1 MNDEQKKLYE
11 FHRQEIRKIMIDVIT
26 SKGIGL
32 SFFKNF
38 MISVFVIAA
47 VLLFVVASF
56 TPWIVG
62 VGLGVVVG
70 SAIVKVLL
78 ADLEYPLKCGC
89 IIVLKKVLI
98 WLLIIF

>member
-1 MNDEQKKLYE
+1 MNREQKKLYE
-11 FHRQEIRKIMIDVIT
+11 FHRQEIKKIMIDVII
-26 SKGIGL
+26 SKGISL

-38 MISVFVIAA
+38 MISVSVISA

-70 SAIVKVLL
+70 STIVKVLL
-78 ADLEYPLKCGC
+78 ADLE
-89 IIVLKKVLI
+89 
-98 WLLIIF
+98 

>member
-1 MNDEQKKLYE
+1 MNSEQKELYE
-11 FHRQEIRKIMIDVIT
+11 FHRQEIKKITIDVIT

-78 ADLEYPLKCGC
+78 ADLE
-89 IIVLKKVLI
+89 
-98 WLLIIF
+98 

>member
-1 MNDEQKKLYE
+1 MNREQKELYE
-11 FHRQEIRKIMIDVIT
+11 FHRQEIKKIMIDVIT

-38 MISVFVIAA
+38 MISVFVITA
-47 VLLFVVASF
+47 VLLFVIASF

-78 ADLEYPLKCGC
+78 ADLE
-89 IIVLKKVLI
+89 
-98 WLLIIF
+98 

>member
-1 MNDEQKKLYE
+1 MNREQKKLYE

-26 SKGIGL
+26 SKGISL

-38 MISVFVIAA
+38 MISVFIIAA

-78 ADLEYPLKCGC
+78 ADLE
-89 IIVLKKVLI
+89 
-98 WLLIIF
+98 

>member
-1 MNDEQKKLYE
+1 MNREQKKLYE
-11 FHRQEIRKIMIDVIT
+11 FHRQEIKKIMIDVIA

-78 ADLEYPLKCGC
+78 ADLE
-89 IIVLKKVLI
+89 
-98 WLLIIF
+98 

>member
-1 MNDEQKKLYE
+1 MNREQKKLYE
-11 FHRQEIRKIMIDVIT
+11 FHRQEIKKIMIDVIT
-26 SKGIGL
+26 SKGIRL

-38 MISVFVIAA
+38 TISVFVITA
-47 VLLFVVASF
+47 VLLFVVASL

-78 ADLEYPLKCGC
+78 ADLE
-89 IIVLKKVLI
+89 
-98 WLLIIF
+98 

>member
-1 MNDEQKKLYE
+1 MNREQKKLYE
-11 FHRQEIRKIMIDVIT
+11 FHRQEIKKIMIDVIT

-38 MISVFVIAA
+38 MISVFVISA

-78 ADLEYPLKCGC
+78 ADLE
-89 IIVLKKVLI
+89 
-98 WLLIIF
+98 

>member
-1 MNDEQKKLYE
+1 MNSEQKELYE
-11 FHRQEIRKIMIDVIT
+11 FHRQEIKKIMIDVIR

-78 ADLEYPLKCGC
+78 ADLE
-89 IIVLKKVLI
+89 
-98 WLLIIF
+98 

>member
-1 MNDEQKKLYE
+1 MNREQKEAYE
-11 FHRQEIRKIMIDVIT
+11 FHKQEIKKIMIDVIT
-26 SKGIGL
+26 SKGSGI

-78 ADLEYPLKCGC
+78 SDLE
-89 IIVLKKVLI
+89 
-98 WLLIIF
+98 

>member
-1 MNDEQKKLYE
+1 MNREQKELYE
-11 FHRQEIRKIMIDVIT
+11 FHRQEIKKIMIDVIT

-38 MISVFVIAA
+38 MISVFIITA

-78 ADLEYPLKCGC
+78 ADLE
-89 IIVLKKVLI
+89 
-98 WLLIIF
+98 

>member
-1 MNDEQKKLYE
+1 MNREQKKLYE
-11 FHRQEIRKIMIDVIT
+11 FHRQEIKKIMIDVIT
-26 SKGIGL
+26 SKGISL
-32 SFFKNF
+32 SFFKNC
-38 MISVFVIAA
+38 MISVFIIAA

-78 ADLEYPLKCGC
+78 ADLE
-89 IIVLKKVLI
+89 
-98 WLLIIF
+98 

>member
-1 MNDEQKKLYE
+1 MNSEQKKLYE

-47 VLLFVVASF
+47 VLLFLIASV
-56 TPWIVG
+56 TPWIIG
-62 VGLGVVVG
+62 VGLGVLAG
-70 SAIVKVLL
+70 SVIVKVLL
-78 ADLEYPLKCGC
+78 ADLE
-89 IIVLKKVLI
+89 
-98 WLLIIF
+98 

>member
-1 MNDEQKKLYE
+1 MNREQKKLYE
-11 FHRQEIRKIMIDVIT
+11 FHRQEIKKIMIDVII

-38 MISVFVIAA
+38 MISVFVISA

-78 ADLEYPLKCGC
+78 ADLE
-89 IIVLKKVLI
+89 
-98 WLLIIF
+98 

>member
-11 FHRQEIRKIMIDVIT
+11 FHRQEIKKIMIDVIT
-26 SKGIGL
+26 SKRISL

-38 MISVFVIAA
+38 MISVSVISA
-47 VLLFVVASF
+47 VLLFVVESL

-78 ADLEYPLKCGC
+78 ADLE
-89 IIVLKKVLI
+89 
-98 WLLIIF
+98 

>member
-1 MNDEQKKLYE
+1 MNDEQKELYE
-11 FHRQEIRKIMIDVIT
+11 FHRQEIKKIMIDVIT

-38 MISVFVIAA
+38 MISVFVITA

-78 ADLEYPLKCGC
+78 ADLE
-89 IIVLKKVLI
+89 
-98 WLLIIF
+98 